1 MFSPFK
7 LVTEIISVG
16 FQIVF
21 LYGLAIILS
30 IAFIAYMILST
41 TPRDKI
47 VYIKSATP
55 DSSTEICYAIAGCKV
70 NPDTGELIKE

>member
-41 TPRDKI
+41 TPRDKN
-47 VYIKSATP
+47 VYTKPAT
-55 DSSTEICYAIAGCKV
+55 SNSTKEVCYAIAGCKV
-70 NPDTGELIKE
+70 NPDTGRLIK